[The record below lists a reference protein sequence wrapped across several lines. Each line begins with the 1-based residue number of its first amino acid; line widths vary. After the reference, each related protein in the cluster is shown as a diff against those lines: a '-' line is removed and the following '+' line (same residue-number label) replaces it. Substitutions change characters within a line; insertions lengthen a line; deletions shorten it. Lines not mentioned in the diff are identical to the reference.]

1 MSTSAVINF
10 VHEIRYEDLPEEVTH
25 QAKRCLLDLVGVAA
39 AGSQTK
45 LAAIARDHAV
55 TQYAAGDTGA
65 RLLFDG
71 RHVSTVGAALA
82 GAATIDSFDAHDGH
96 VLTKGHIGAAVLPAL
111 LAYVDSAATGTSG
124 REFLTALVVGYE
136 IGTRAGI
143 ALHRT
148 SAEYHTSGAW
158 NALACAAIG
167 ARLLRLGTE
176 ETLHALGIAE
186 YHGPRS
192 PMMREIDHPTMVK
205 DGSMWGAAAGV
216 SAAFLAKAGFTG
228 APAETVTG
236 ARLED
241 IWSTIG
247 TRWTILEQYLKP
259 QAICRWAQPAVQ
271 AVLDLIDLN
280 GVECDDVEHI
290 EVDTFEAATRL
301 ATRSPETT
309 EQAQYSLPYPVATAM
324 VHGRITSQ
332 QLIFP
337 MDRTPSVTR
346 LSESMVVREDENLT
360 KRFPAER
367 LASVSLH
374 LYNGKKVTSKLT
386 EARGGPGA
394 PLTDDEV
401 RSKFKSLSQSR
412 MDDNTSSRTIQ
423 IVDQLGIDSNVDEL
437 LDIIMASPTL
447 LPVPQEA

>member
-1 MSTSAVINF
+1 MSTNAVIGF
-10 VHEIRYEDLPEEVTH
+10 VHEIRYEDLPKEVTH

-39 AGSQTK
+39 AGSQTP
-45 LAAIARDHAV
+45 LAAIARHLALS
-55 TQYAAGDTGA
+55 QFAAGVTGA

-71 RHVSTVGAALA
+71 RRVSTVGAALA

-96 VLTKGHIGAAVLPAL
+96 ALTKGHIGAAVLPAL
-111 LAYVDSAATGTSG
+111 LAYVDPAATTTSG

-167 ARLLRLGTE
+167 ARLFHLGAE

-228 APAETVTG
+228 APAETLTAVD
-236 ARLED
+236 LED
-241 IWSTIG
+241 IWSSIG

-271 AVLDLIDLN
+271 AVLNLIELHHVDAK
-280 GVECDDVEHI
+280 DVEHI
-290 EVDTFEAATRL
+290 EVNTFEAATRL
-301 ATRSPETT
+301 ATRLPDTT
-309 EQAQYSLPYPVATAM
+309 EQAQYSLPFPVATATAQ
-324 VHGRITSQ
+324 GKITSQ
-332 QLIFP
+332 HLIFP
-337 MDRTPSVTR
+337 NERSPLVAR

-367 LASVSLH
+367 LATVSLH
-374 LYNGKKVTSKLT
+374 MYNGEKVTSKLT
-386 EARGGPGA
+386 EARGGPNS
-394 PLTDDEV
+394 PLKDAEV
-401 RSKFKSLSQSR
+401 RSKFESLSQIC
-412 MDDNTSSRTIQ
+412 MDSDSSRRTVQ
-423 IVDQLGIDSNVDEL
+423 IVDRLDEANIDEL
-437 LDIIMASPTL
+437 LNIITRRPTR
-447 LPVPQEA
+447 A